1 MESEGY
7 CRNGEGPTLLYL
19 NFLGETFIRN
29 QGEYFRRTFVKMKNE
44 NILILKNRKS
54 ERNSINLIKL
64 SGRFPFCGVDN
75 TIKDIKEKTSL
86 FGAIG
91 TDLNSFIYIYKAWQY
106 WSDNGDIHVK
116 GIKN

>member
-44 NILILKNRKS
+44 NILILK
-54 ERNSINLIKL
+54 
-64 SGRFPFCGVDN
+64 
-75 TIKDIKEKTSL
+75 
-86 FGAIG
+86 
-91 TDLNSFIYIYKAWQY
+91 
-106 WSDNGDIHVK
+106 
-116 GIKN
+116 